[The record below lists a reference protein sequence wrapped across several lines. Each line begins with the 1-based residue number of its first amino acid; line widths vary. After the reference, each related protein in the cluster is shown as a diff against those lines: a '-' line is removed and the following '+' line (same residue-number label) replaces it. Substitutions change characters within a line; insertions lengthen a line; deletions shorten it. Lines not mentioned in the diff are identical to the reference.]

1 MRFLRLLIMISC
13 MNNILIRL
21 STILVFIIS
30 GNFYTLSQTTYYYKL
45 VRAIENGKNSTNV
58 QGGQFITFVNNL
70 CYESDCKGKS
80 VGHGQLHK
88 VRDTNSSQL
97 TFKGNGYW
105 GNSEYIFD
113 SSKQYLNIITST
125 GSKYVFRRDNQPKGI
140 ITCSYIRDNSNAT
153 ITPNPS
159 VFYPTINSN
168 SNSDSPAQRN
178 TNDHEQRKRE
188 ILNKTYG
195 DKCKSCNGTGK
206 CHACN
211 GTKIAHGFGN
221 SFRCNVCNENGDCS
235 VCQGTGKTSW
245 NR

>member
-1 MRFLRLLIMISC
+1 MRFLKLLITISC
-13 MNNILIRL
+13 MNKILLNL
-21 STILVFIIS
+21 SMILVFIIS
-30 GNFYTLSQTTYYYKL
+30 GNSNTLSQTTYYYKL
-45 VRAIENGKNSTNV
+45 VRTIENGNNNTNV

-88 VRDTNSSQL
+88 VGNTNSSHL

-125 GSKYVFRRDNQPKGI
+125 GCKYVFKREKQPNGI
-140 ITCSYIRDNSNAT
+140 VTCSYIRDNSKTN
-153 ITPNPS
+153 IIPNPS
-159 VFYPTINSN
+159 VVYPSINSS
-168 SNSDSPAQRN
+168 SNSDSPTQSD
-178 TNDHEQRKRE
+178 TYDHEQRKRE

-195 DKCKSCNGTGK
+195 EKCKSCNGTGK

-221 SFRCNVCNENGDCS
+221 AYRCNVCNDNGDCS
-235 VCQGTGKTSW
+235 VCHGTGKTSW